1 MSQEVAMIQKRAG
14 SKSEKVLVTFQL
26 PGSIWA
32 ETVHLAGDFNGW
44 NRHSHPLTRSYAND
58 CWEITLEL
66 DAGRAY
72 QFRYL
77 VNRTHWQNDWN
88 ADRYVPNPF
97 GGDNSVLET

>member
-1 MSQEVAMIQKRAG
+1 MIIKHCAVN
-14 SKSEKVLVTFQL
+14 SDKILVTFQL
-26 PGSIWA
+26 PATIWA
-32 ETVHLAGDFNGW
+32 ETVHLVGDFNDW
-44 NRHSHPLTRSYAND
+44 NRHSHPLRRLQND

-66 DAGRAY
+66 DQGGVY

-77 VNRTHWQNDWN
+77 VDGAHWQNDWH